1 MGNIFNSIEMNL
13 LKIILE
19 EEFNVRIA
27 FAYNMGPS
35 NTRLIKMEYAST
47 NFKYEVWTDGES
59 YFLKYKGIYHILSD
73 ELVSV
78 LLLKSLT

>member
-1 MGNIFNSIEMNL
+1 MEEL

-19 EEFNVRIA
+19 EEFNVRL
-27 FAYNMGPS
+27 AYAY
-35 NTRLIKMEYAST
+35 NTRLIKREYAST
-47 NFKYEVWTDGES
+47 NFKYEVWADGES

-73 ELVSV
+73 EIVSV